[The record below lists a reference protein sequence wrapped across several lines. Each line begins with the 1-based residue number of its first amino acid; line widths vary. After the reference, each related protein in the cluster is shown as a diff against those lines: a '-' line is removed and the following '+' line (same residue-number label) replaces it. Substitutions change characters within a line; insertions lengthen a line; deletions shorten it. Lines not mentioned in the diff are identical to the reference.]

1 MKTIYTRPI
10 CPACLALK
18 AKLTREGVPF
28 QAIVVRNEEEPSQ
41 PGRSMSRSAFVTLFP
56 DVKSFPFV
64 VESENDPAE

>member
-18 AKLTREGVPF
+18 AKFTREGVPF
-28 QAIVVRNEEEPSQ
+28 QAIVVRDENEPPQ
-41 PGRSMSRSAFVTLFP
+41 PGVSMSRAAFTALYP

-64 VESENDPAE
+64 VGDE

>member
-28 QAIVVRNEEEPSQ
+28 QAIVVRDETEPCQ
-41 PGRSMSRSAFVTLFP
+41 PGMSMSRSAFATLFP
-56 DVKSFPFV
+56 NVKSFPFV
-64 VESENDPAE
+64 VEDE